1 MLWQKCMTL
10 LLVNCLLA
18 ALLDKTGTG
27 ERKNRA
33 RTLMLIVV
41 SFDLV
46 KSVRQKPQS
55 KLNVHPLRWLVS
67 FGRVVSKFDDVS
79 IHLCELAKPTIVT
92 RLTVQKMNRIALESN
107 HKTTTEEEMSI
118 QIFSSIR
125 FAFEFDFCC
134 C

>member
-1 MLWQKCMTL
+1 MLRMLWQKCMTL

-33 RTLMLIVV
+33 RTMMPIAASLDFI
-41 SFDLV
+41 

-107 HKTTTEEEMSI
+107 RTTTIEEENMSI
-118 QIFSSIR
+118 HFKHKICF
-125 FAFEFDFCC
+125 
-134 C
+134 